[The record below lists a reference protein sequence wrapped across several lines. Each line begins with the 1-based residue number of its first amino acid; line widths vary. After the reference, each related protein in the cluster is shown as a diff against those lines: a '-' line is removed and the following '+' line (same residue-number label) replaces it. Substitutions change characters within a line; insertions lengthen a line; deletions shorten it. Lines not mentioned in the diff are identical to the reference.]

1 MDKDS
6 IMTVDESENEGAVQ
20 TRRGRHEM
28 DAPSPVT
35 TTRGCIYINSIS
47 IL

>member
-6 IMTVDESENEGAVQ
+6 IMTVDQSENEGAAQ
-20 TRRGRHEM
+20 TGRGRHGM
-28 DAPSPVT
+28 DAPSPVIT
-35 TTRGCIYINSIS
+35 IQSCIYINSIG

>member
-6 IMTVDESENEGAVQ
+6 IMTVDSSEKEGAAQ
-20 TRRGRHEM
+20 TRSRHEVE
-28 DAPSPVT
+28 DPSPVIT
-35 TTRGCIYINSIS
+35 IQGCIYINTAI

>member
-6 IMTVDESENEGAVQ
+6 VMTVDGSEDEGAAQ
-20 TRRGRHEM
+20 TRSRHEVE
-28 DAPSPVT
+28 APSPVIT
-35 TTRGCIYINSIS
+35 IQGCIYIKSAS